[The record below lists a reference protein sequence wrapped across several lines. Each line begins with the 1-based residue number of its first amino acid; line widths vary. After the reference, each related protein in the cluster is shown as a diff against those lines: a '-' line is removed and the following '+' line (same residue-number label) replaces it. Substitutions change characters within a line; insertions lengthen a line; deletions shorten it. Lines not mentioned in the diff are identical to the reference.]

1 MVMHYKS
8 TGTQI
13 DPKAVEQKLQ
23 QLQLPGLDAPGGG
36 LPGIPGLPSF
46 DPMQPPKIQ

>member
-1 MVMHYKS
+1 MHYKS

-23 QLQLPGLDAPGGG
+23 QLQLPGLDSPGG
-36 LPGIPGLPSF
+36 LPGLPSF
-46 DPMQPPKIQ
+46 DLTPPKIQ